1 MAATG
6 EHQQQHQGADAVLNG
21 GLIAALTDQQHEIRA
36 KAVDAES
43 FQPAQAT
50 QLPATLELREFIG
63 LRFWD
68 VDLARTARF
77 LVERAAAGERLQ
89 VFFVNAH
96 CINVAARNPDY
107 AKLLKNTPFLFA
119 DGVGL
124 ALAARICGV
133 PLDNNVNGTDLFPK
147 ICEAA
152 AAASVPIAF
161 LGARPG
167 VARTCAE
174 HMEREFPGLRVVW
187 TDHGYLSGKD
197 EDARLA
203 SLNASGA
210 KILFVAKGV
219 PTQEKWIAEH
229 SARIAPPVVLGV
241 GALFD
246 FYSGAITRAPR
257 FVRDLRMEWL
267 YRLLREPRR
276 LFRRY
281 VLGNPAFIA
290 RTLLW
295 RLLSR

>member
-1 MAATG
+1 MG
-6 EHQQQHQGADAVLNG
+6 EQLQLTTEPALNG
-21 GLIAALTDQQHEIRA
+21 GLIAAMAEQRHEITAQVLDDPHLALHLDRRA
-36 KAVDAES
+36 VQDS
-43 FQPAQAT
+43 PA
-50 QLPATLELREFIG
+50 PHELREFIG

-68 VDLARTARF
+68 VELTRTANL
-77 LVERAAAGERLQ
+77 LVQRALAGERLH

-96 CINVAARNPDY
+96 CINIAAHNPNY
-107 AKLLKNTPFLFA
+107 AKLLKETPFLFA

-124 ALAARICGV
+124 AFAARICGV
-133 PLDNNVNGTDLFPK
+133 PLHNNVNGTDLFPK
-147 ICEAA
+147 ICSAA

-161 LGARPG
+161 LGARPS
-167 VARTCAE
+167 VARKCAE

-187 TDHGYLSGKD
+187 TEHGYLSGQE
-197 EDARLA
+197 EDARLH

-210 KILFVAKGV
+210 KILFIAKGV
-219 PTQEKWIAEH
+219 PTQETWIAAN
-229 SARIAPPVVLGV
+229 SGRLAPPVVLGV

-257 FVRDLRMEWL
+257 FVRDLRLEWL

-290 RTLLW
+290 RTVLW